1 MDQTTRSTSGI
12 PLPPELVLSVIKRL
26 RKPDLKHVR
35 LVCRSLRLL
44 VIPLLFDQIAF
55 SPCLRALNV
64 ANRTAPHFGQHFKTV
79 FYFPVK
85 YRHLTQ
91 DDFEEVSHEICDDSL
106 FEDCIRQDDED
117 GHTDNQ
123 SLQQHTEHSFRSYS
137 RRAQE
142 ELDLHRNGAHLAHLC
157 LVLSNI
163 PRARKM
169 VIGATESGEH
179 IRVNDMRHLGI
190 DLREM
195 CPRKDCILSLEIH
208 LNKQPVP
215 HCHSSADI
223 LDFFHPSMLALHATG
238 SGITK
243 IDFHVQKPRD
253 EPSALLAISAFGT
266 LMVQSRYLVFRL
278 ATMTKLRFDLEI
290 NTRGT
295 ADKEFFNRRDVAKAL
310 ATARNLECLYIS
322 LSMDF
327 ENQLLTT
334 FDAILGG
341 CHLTKL
347 KSLVLECFDVEQAE
361 LLDCLKHPV
370 GLKAL
375 YLHDIHP
382 IAGSRERA
390 AGKLRRFLRVKEV
403 ELSCPRHYDWAA
415 FVYHSS
421 KACVCEVEDL
431 SSYERAKIVLRR
443 RRSRTKE
450 NCRIG
455 RNFSCK
461 QCARPLVF

>member
-1 MDQTTRSTSGI
+1 MI
-12 PLPPELVLSVIKRL
+12 
-26 RKPDLKHVR
+26 
-35 LVCRSLRLL
+35 
-44 VIPLLFDQIAF
+44 
-55 SPCLRALNV
+55 
-64 ANRTAPHFGQHFKTV
+64 

-85 YRHLTQ
+85 YRHLTR
-91 DDFEEVSHEICDDSL
+91 DEFEEVSHEICDDSL

-123 SLQQHTEHSFRSYS
+123 SLQQHTEHPFRSYS

-142 ELDLHRNGAHLAHLC
+142 QLDLHRTGAHLAHLC

-208 LNKQPVP
+208 LNIQPVP

-223 LDFFHPSMLALHATG
+223 RDFFHPSMLALHATG

-243 IDFHVQKPRD
+243 IDFQVQKPRD
-253 EPSALLAISAFGT
+253 EPSALLAISAFDT
-266 LMVQSRYLVFRL
+266 LMVQPRYLVFRL
-278 ATMTKLRFDLEI
+278 ATMKKLRFDLEI

-295 ADKEFFNRRDVAKAL
+295 ADKGLFNRRDVAKVL
-310 ATARNLECLYIS
+310 VTARNLECLYVS

-327 ENQLLTT
+327 EKQLQDTSDLTT

-375 YLHDIHP
+375 YLHDIHL
-382 IAGSRERA
+382 IGGSRERA
-390 AGKLRRFLRVKEV
+390 AEKLRRFWRIKEV
-403 ELSCPRHYDWAA
+403 ELSCLRHHDWAA
-415 FVYHSS
+415 FAYHSS
-421 KACVCEVEDL
+421 NACVREVKDFF
-431 SSYERAKIVLRR
+431 LREGKNPF
-443 RRSRTKE
+443 TAQE
-450 NCRIG
+450 I
-455 RNFSCK
+455 
-461 QCARPLVF
+461 ARKRELY